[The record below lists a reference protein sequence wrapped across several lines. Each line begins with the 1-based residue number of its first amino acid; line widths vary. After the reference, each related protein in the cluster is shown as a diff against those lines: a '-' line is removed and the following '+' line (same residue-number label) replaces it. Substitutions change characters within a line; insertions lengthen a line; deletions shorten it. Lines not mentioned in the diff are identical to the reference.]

1 MTPIKTMNIEPSSLL
16 NNRYFIVSILGQGGM
31 GSVYRAIDENLA
43 VEVAVKENLF
53 TTEEYAR
60 QFRRE
65 AVLLANLRHPNLP
78 RVTDHFV
85 IEGQGQYLVMDYIEG
100 EDLRE
105 RLDREGAL
113 SDEDVVIIG
122 VAICHALDYLHLRS
136 PQVVHR
142 DIKPG
147 NVKISPTGH
156 VTLVDFGLAKMVQG
170 GQTTTIGARAMTPGY
185 SPPEQY
191 GTARTDQR
199 TDIYSLGATLYDAL
213 TGVLPEDALTRAMD
227 QVKLTPVRK
236 RNPGVS
242 RRLAGVIEKCMELH
256 PEDRFQN
263 AEELKNALLRSTTI
277 SDRRNIEELTLP
289 PPPPRP
295 RHEDLENGAE
305 ATTVSWMKNGE
316 YDSTSPAPA
325 ASEGETL
332 LSASDSLVESD
343 DPAAHE
349 QPKRRRIG
357 CWLIVVLAG
366 ILIGGLIW
374 TYFYRP
380 VFWDQ
385 SVVWVSQ
392 YLHPYGLRIAD
403 EIIYNIENI
412 SNWVIGNWYRLTG

>member
-1 MTPIKTMNIEPSSLL
+1 MNTERGSLL

-31 GSVYRAIDENLA
+31 GSVYRAIDENLV

-65 AVLLANLRHPNLP
+65 AVILANLRHPNLP

-105 RLDREGAL
+105 RLDREGML

-122 VAICHALDYLHLRS
+122 VAICQALDYLHSRD

-170 GQTTTIGARAMTPGY
+170 GQPTTIGARAMTPGF

-191 GTARTDQR
+191 GTAGTDHR
-199 TDIYSLGATLYDAL
+199 TDIYSLGATLYVAL
-213 TGVLPEDALTRAMD
+213 TGVLPEDGLARAMD

-236 RNPGVS
+236 SNPRVS
-242 RRLAGVIEKCMELH
+242 RRLANVIEKCMEIR
-256 PEDRFQN
+256 PETRFQS
-263 AEELKNALLRSTTI
+263 AEQLKNALLRSKSITG
-277 SDRRNIEELTLP
+277 RRNTEELNLTP
-289 PPPPRP
+289 PPPTPRD
-295 RHEDLENGAE
+295 ESLEHRAE
-305 ATTVSWMKNGE
+305 STTVPWMNNGE
-316 YDSTSPAPA
+316 YGSASLSPAA
-325 ASEGETL
+325 YEGKSL
-332 LSASDSLVESD
+332 LSANDSLAESD
-343 DPAAHE
+343 NPSASE
-349 QPKRRRIG
+349 PPKRRRIG

-366 ILIGGLIW
+366 VFIGGLFW

-392 YLHPYGLRIAD
+392 NLYPYGL
-403 EIIYNIENI
+403 IIVDQIGNSIENI
-412 SNWVIGNWYRLTG
+412 SKWVIVNWSRITG

>member
-1 MTPIKTMNIEPSSLL
+1 MNIEPGSVL

-85 IEGQGQYLVMDYIEG
+85 LEGQGQYLVMDFIEG
-100 EDLRE
+100 EDLNE
-105 RLDREGAL
+105 RLDREEAL
-113 SDEDVVIIG
+113 SEADGVIIG
-122 VAICHALDYLHLRS
+122 VAICRALEYLHSRN

-191 GTARTDQR
+191 GTARTDHR
-199 TDIYSLGATLYDAL
+199 TDIYSLGATLYVAL
-213 TGVLPEDALTRAMD
+213 TGLLPEDALARAMD
-227 QVKLTPVRK
+227 QVRLTPVRK
-236 RNPGVS
+236 CNPRVS
-242 RRLAGVIEKCMELH
+242 RRLAGVIEKCMELR
-256 PEDRFQN
+256 PENRFQS
-263 AEELKNALLRSTTI
+263 AEELENSLLGSTNI
-277 SDRRNIEELTLP
+277 SDRRVIEVPTLP
-289 PPPPRP
+289 PPPPTP
-295 RHEDLENGAE
+295 RDEELENKAE
-305 ATTVSWMKNGE
+305 ATTVPWMNTGE
-316 YDSTSPAPA
+316 FSFSSLTPVAD
-325 ASEGETL
+325 EGDPL
-332 LSASDSLVESD
+332 LSAGDSFVQGD
-343 DPAAHE
+343 DPSAHE
-349 QPKRRRIG
+349 LPERRGIG

-366 ILIGGLIW
+366 LLIGFVIW
-374 TYFYRP
+374 AFFYRP

-385 SVVWVSQ
+385 FVVWVSQ
-392 YLHPYGLRIAD
+392 YLYPYGSGIVDRI
-403 EIIYNIENI
+403 ILSIENF
-412 SNWVIGNWYRLTG
+412 SNWVMGSWYRLTG